1 MGFPAFVFLL
11 LACWFSPV
19 SGLTHSCH
27 RKSILSHRLVL
38 PAATGVVVGIA
49 NLGLAIGPFVG
60 GLLTGSLGWRWV
72 FFFNVPVAAV
82 AIILAMKEMKESRD
96 ETVAK
101 SIDWAG
107 LVSIVLLCVVVAL
120 LIDYGP
126 DWGWAS
132 PSTIGMIAAAV
143 ILFWMCGRIEHRVSS
158 PLIQPELFS
167 GRAFTGI
174 TLTGS
179 VGNILFCL
187 GVFAFTLFFENV
199 QKLSPL
205 LAGAALLPLSAGAAI
220 SGPIAGRLDVKFG
233 PRVPMVAGLLFSFVS
248 FAIIAVN
255 ALAGSWLLLLSMLGI
270 TGLGMGMVYA
280 TTDAAALA
288 VVPPQKA
295 GAASGIALTGLV
307 LAGSFG
313 VTATAELIEAFGGEP
328 MVTLQS
334 ISSTTLVGSA
344 IAAVTIL
351 LALVLL
357 PGRSPHG
364 VRRK

>member
-1 MGFPAFVFLL
+1 MPPLL
-11 LACWFSPV
+11 LVAVALAQLVVSLDYLSMSVALPV
-19 SGLTHSCH
+19 MSVELAVPTTVLQWALSAYLLSFASFMIIGGRLGDIYGRRRALLAGIVVFAFASVLGGLSTSVAMLIAG
-27 RKSILSHRLVL
+27 RILQGVGAAFFFPTSFSILTNAL
-38 PAATGVVVGIA
+38 PPKLRQTATGVVVGTA

-72 FFFNVPVAAV
+72 FFFNVPVAVV
-82 AIILAMKEMKESRD
+82 AIVLAMKEMKESRD

-126 DWGWAS
+126 DWGWTS

-143 ILFWMCGRIEHRVSS
+143 ILFWVCGWIEHRVSN
-158 PLIQPELFS
+158 PLIQPELFA

-187 GVFAFTLFFENV
+187 GVFAFTLLFENV

-220 SGPIAGRLDVKFG
+220 SGPIAGRVDAKFG
-233 PRVPMVAGLLFSFVS
+233 PRVPMVAGLLRRYHCKR
-248 FAIIAVN
+248 
-255 ALAGSWLLLLSMLGI
+255 GGI
-270 TGLGMGMVYA
+270 GR
-280 TTDAAALA
+280 
-288 VVPPQKA
+288 
-295 GAASGIALTGLV
+295 GIDHTH
-307 LAGSFG
+307 
-313 VTATAELIEAFGGEP
+313 P
-328 MVTLQS
+328 
-334 ISSTTLVGSA
+334 
-344 IAAVTIL
+344 
-351 LALVLL
+351 
-357 PGRSPHG
+357 
-364 VRRK
+364 